1 MSSGIQLIG
10 APFDGFGRVGHQARA
25 AEALRD
31 AGLEGAFG
39 EREVGRT
46 DFALPS
52 PDPGRAAGSGL
63 MNEAA
68 LLALV
73 EALREHVGAALA
85 AGRFPIVYGG
95 ECSVLLGAVTGLRD
109 HHGRA
114 GLVFVDGHEDTTPLD
129 VSPDGE
135 AANMEVGLLL
145 GITGQLAPAPLRRH
159 LPALEPAALAML
171 GPRDH
176 ALRRTLNLASLADR
190 GVLLRGYEAIAADPA
205 RIAREAVEHVRHS
218 SPAWWLHTDLDVL
231 AQDIF
236 TAGRVPDDEEEPGGL
251 DWSQLTELTLA
262 ALACGGCAGWSI
274 AIYDPEQDPTAR
286 RRNASSST
294 WPMSRTRSPIGPE
307 RAAPYC
313 ATSLYRS
320 QNLA

>member
-1 MSSGIQLIG
+1 MIQLIG
-10 APFDGFGRVGHQARA
+10 APFDGFGRVGHQASA
-25 AEALRD
+25 ADALRD

-46 DFALPS
+46 EFTLPS
-52 PDPGRAAGSGL
+52 ADPVRSAGSGL

-73 EALREHVGAALA
+73 EALCEHVGAALA
-85 AGRFPIVYGG
+85 AGRFPVVYGG
-95 ECSVLLGAVTGLRD
+95 ECSVLLGAVSALRD
-109 HHGRA
+109 HQGRA

-145 GITGQLAPAPLRRH
+145 GITGKLGPAPLRRR

-176 ALRRTLNLASLADR
+176 ALRQTLNLASLADR
-190 GVLLRGYEAIAADPA
+190 GVSFRGWESIAADPVQV
-205 RIAREAVEHVRHS
+205 AREAVEHVRRTA
-218 SPAWWLHTDLDVL
+218 PAWWLHTDLDVL

-236 TAGRVPDDEEEPGGL
+236 TAGRVPGDEDEPGGL
-251 DWSQLTELTLA
+251 DWSQLTELTA
-262 ALACGGCAGWSI
+262 SALGCGGCAGWSI
-274 AIYDPEQDPTAR
+274 AIYDPEQDPGGTEAR
-286 RRNASSST
+286 RIVQYVADVVG
-294 WPMSRTRSPIGPE
+294 SPGTFP
-307 RAAPYC
+307 R
-313 ATSLYRS
+313 
-320 QNLA
+320 

>member
-1 MSSGIQLIG
+1 
-10 APFDGFGRVGHQARA
+10 
-25 AEALRD
+25 
-31 AGLEGAFG
+31 
-39 EREVGRT
+39 
-46 DFALPS
+46 
-52 PDPGRAAGSGL
+52 
-63 MNEAA
+63 MNESA

-73 EALREHVGAALA
+73 DALREHVGAALA

-95 ECSVLLGAVTGLRD
+95 ECSVLLGAVNGLRD

-145 GITGQLAPAPLRRH
+145 GITGQLAPAPLHRH

-176 ALRRTLNLASLADR
+176 ALRRTLNIASLADR
-190 GVLLRGYEAIAADPA
+190 GVLLRGYEAVAADPT
-205 RIAREAVEHVRHS
+205 RIAREAVERVRHS
-218 SPAWWLHTDLDVL
+218 APAWWLHTDLDVL

-251 DWSQLTELTLA
+251 DWTQLTELTA
-262 ALACGGCAGWSI
+262 AAFACGGCAGWSI
-274 AIYDPEQDPTAR
+274 AIYDPEQDPDGTEAR
-286 RRNASSST
+286 RIVQYVADVAGSLPN
-294 WPMSRTRSPIGPE
+294 RS
-307 RAAPYC
+307 
-313 ATSLYRS
+313 
-320 QNLA
+320 

>member
-1 MSSGIQLIG
+1 LTSGIQLIG

-31 AGLEGAFG
+31 AGLGGAFG
-39 EREVGRT
+39 EREVGLT
-46 DFALPS
+46 EFALPS
-52 PDPGRAAGSGL
+52 ADPGRAAGSGL

-73 EALREHVGAALA
+73 DALREHVGAALA

-95 ECSVLLGAVTGLRD
+95 ECSVLLGAVSALRG
-109 HHGRA
+109 HHGQA

-176 ALRRTLNLASLADR
+176 ELRRTLNLASLADR
-190 GVLLRGYEAIAADPA
+190 GVFFRGYEAIAAEPA
-205 RIAREAVEHVRHS
+205 QVAREAVEHVLQAA
-218 SPAWWLHTDLDVL
+218 PAWWLHTDLDVL

-236 TAGRVPDDEEEPGGL
+236 TAGRVPDDEDEPGGL
-251 DWSQLTELTLA
+251 DWQQLTELTLA

-274 AIYDPEQDPTAR
+274 AIYDPEQDPDGTEAR
-286 RRNASSST
+286 RIVQYVTDVAGSVGTFS
-294 WPMSRTRSPIGPE
+294 G
-307 RAAPYC
+307 
-313 ATSLYRS
+313 
-320 QNLA
+320 

>member
-1 MSSGIQLIG
+1 LIQLIG

-39 EREVGRT
+39 DREVGRS
-46 DFALPS
+46 DFALPTA
-52 PDPGRAAGSGL
+52 DPGRAAGSGL

-73 EALREHVGAALA
+73 GALREHVGAALA

-95 ECSVLLGAVTGLRD
+95 ECSVLLGAVNGLRD
-109 HHGRA
+109 HYGRA

-135 AANMEVGLLL
+135 AANMELGLLL

-159 LPALEPAALAML
+159 LAALEQAALAML

-176 ALRRTLNLASLADR
+176 ALRRTLNIASLADR
-190 GVLLRGYEAIAADPA
+190 GVWLRGYEAIAGDPA
-205 RIAREAVEHVRHS
+205 QVAREAVEHVCDAA
-218 SPAWWLHTDLDVL
+218 PAWWLHTDLDVV

-251 DWSQLTELTLA
+251 DWAQLTELTA
-262 ALACGGCAGWSI
+262 TAFASGGCAGWSI
-274 AIYDPEQDPTAR
+274 AIYDPEQDPDGTEAKR
-286 RRNASSST
+286 IVQYVTDVAD
-294 WPMSRTRSPIGPE
+294 
-307 RAAPYC
+307 
-313 ATSLYRS
+313 SLPDRP
-320 QNLA
+320 

>member
-1 MSSGIQLIG
+1 MIQLIG
-10 APFDGFGRVGHQARA
+10 VPFDGFGRVGHQARA

-52 PDPGRAAGSGL
+52 PDPARAAGSRL

-73 EALREHVGAALA
+73 DALREHVGAALVA
-85 AGRFPIVYGG
+85 DRFPIVYGG

-145 GITGQLAPAPLRRH
+145 GITGQLAPAPLRRL
-159 LPALEPAALAML
+159 LPALEPAALAVL

-176 ALRRTLNLASLADR
+176 GLRRTLNLASLADR

-274 AIYDPEQDPTAR
+274 AIYDPEQDPDGTEAKR
-286 RRNASSST
+286 IVQYVADV
-294 WPMSRTRSPIGPE
+294 
-307 RAAPYC
+307 AD
-313 ATSLYRS
+313 SLRDRP
-320 QNLA
+320 

>member
-1 MSSGIQLIG
+1 LIELIG
-10 APFDGFGRVGHQARA
+10 AAFDGFGRVGHQARA

-46 DFALPS
+46 DFTLPDA
-52 PDPGRAAGSGL
+52 DPARAAGSGL

-73 EALREHVGAALA
+73 EALCERVGAALA
-85 AGRFPIVYGG
+85 AGRFPLVYGA
-95 ECSVLLGAVTGLRD
+95 ECSVLLGAISALRD

-114 GLVFVDGHEDTTPLD
+114 GLVFVDGHEDPTPLD

-145 GITGQLAPAPLRRH
+145 GITGKLAPASLRRR

-176 ALRRTLNLASLADR
+176 ALRHTLNLASLADR
-190 GVLLRGYEAIAADPA
+190 GVSFRGWESIAADPVQHA
-205 RIAREAVEHVRHS
+205 RRAVDHVRRTA
-218 SPAWWLHTDLDVL
+218 PAWWLHTDLDVL

-236 TAGRVPDDEEEPGGL
+236 TAGRVPDDDDQPGGL
-251 DWSQLTELTLA
+251 EWSQLTELTAA

-274 AIYDPEQDPTAR
+274 AIYDPEQDPDGTEAR
-286 RRNASSST
+286 RIVQYVTDVAG
-294 WPMSRTRSPIGPE
+294 SPGTFPG
-307 RAAPYC
+307 
-313 ATSLYRS
+313 
-320 QNLA
+320 

>member
-1 MSSGIQLIG
+1 LIQLIG
-10 APFDGFGRVGHQARA
+10 APFDGFGRVGHQASA
-25 AEALRD
+25 ADALRD

-46 DFALPS
+46 EFTLPS
-52 PDPGRAAGSGL
+52 ADPVRSAGSGL

-73 EALREHVGAALA
+73 EALCEHVGAALA
-85 AGRFPIVYGG
+85 AGRFPVVYGG
-95 ECSVLLGAVTGLRD
+95 ECSVLLGAVSALRD
-109 HHGRA
+109 HQGRA

-145 GITGQLAPAPLRRH
+145 GITGKLGPAPLRRR

-176 ALRRTLNLASLADR
+176 ALRQTLNLASLADR
-190 GVLLRGYEAIAADPA
+190 GVSFRGWESIAADPVQV
-205 RIAREAVEHVRHS
+205 AREAVEHVRRTA
-218 SPAWWLHTDLDVL
+218 PAWWLHTDLDVL

-236 TAGRVPDDEEEPGGL
+236 TAGRVPGDEDEPGGL
-251 DWSQLTELTLA
+251 DWSQLTELTA
-262 ALACGGCAGWSI
+262 SALGCGGCAGGSI
-274 AIYDPEQDPTAR
+274 AIYDPEQDPGGTEAR
-286 RRNASSST
+286 RIVQYVADVVG
-294 WPMSRTRSPIGPE
+294 SPGTFP
-307 RAAPYC
+307 R
-313 ATSLYRS
+313 
-320 QNLA
+320 

>member
-1 MSSGIQLIG
+1 MIQLIG

-25 AEALRD
+25 PEALRD

-39 EREVGRT
+39 ERELGRT
-46 DFALPS
+46 DFALP
-52 PDPGRAAGSGL
+52 PADPGRAAGSGL

-68 LLALV
+68 LLALA

-95 ECSVLLGAVTGLRD
+95 ECSVLLGAVSGLRD
-109 HHGRA
+109 HNGRA

-145 GITGQLAPAPLRRH
+145 GITGQLAPAPLRHH
-159 LPALEPAALAML
+159 LPALESAALAML

-190 GVLLRGYEAIAADPA
+190 GVFLRGYEAIAADPA
-205 RIAREAVEHVRHS
+205 QVAREAVEHVRTTA
-218 SPAWWLHTDLDVL
+218 PAWWLHTDLDVL

-236 TAGRVPDDEEEPGGL
+236 TAGRVPGRRGRARWPR
-251 DWSQLTELTLA
+251 LA
-262 ALACGGCAGWSI
+262 TAHRAH
-274 AIYDPEQDPTAR
+274 AR
-286 RRNASSST
+286 RARMRRLCRLEHCDLRPGAGSRWHGGETHRPVRGRRRRFARNLFGVT
-294 WPMSRTRSPIGPE
+294 CP
-307 RAAPYC
+307 
-313 ATSLYRS
+313 L
-320 QNLA
+320 

>member
-31 AGLEGAFG
+31 AGLEGAFA

-46 DFALPS
+46 DLALPA

-73 EALREHVGAALA
+73 DALRDHVLAALA

-95 ECSVLLGAVTGLRD
+95 ECSVLLGAVSGLRD
-109 HHGRA
+109 HNDRA
-114 GLVFVDGHEDTTPLD
+114 ALIFVDGHEDTTPLD

-159 LPALEPAALAML
+159 LPALEPEALAML
-171 GPRDH
+171 GPRDQ

-190 GVLLRGYEAIAADPA
+190 GVFFRGCEAIAADPA
-205 RIAREAVEHVRHS
+205 QVARAAVEQVRDS
-218 SPAWWLHTDLDVL
+218 APAWWLHTDLDVL
-231 AQDIF
+231 AQDVF
-236 TAGRVPDDEEEPGGL
+236 TAGRVPDDDDEPGGL
-251 DWSQLTELTLA
+251 DWQHLTELTAA

-274 AIYDPEQDPTAR
+274 AIYDPEQDPDGTEAR
-286 RRNASSST
+286 RIVQYVTDVAGSL
-294 WPMSRTRSPIGPE
+294 PD
-307 RAAPYC
+307 RA
-313 ATSLYRS
+313 
-320 QNLA
+320 

>member
-1 MSSGIQLIG
+1 LIQLIG
-10 APFDGFGRVGHQARA
+10 VPFDGFGRVGHQARA

-31 AGLEGAFG
+31 AGLEGAFA

-52 PDPGRAAGSGL
+52 ADPGRAAGSGL
-63 MNEAA
+63 MNEPA
-68 LLALV
+68 LFALV
-73 EALREHVGAALA
+73 DALREHVGAALA
-85 AGRFPIVYGG
+85 AQRFPIVYGG

-145 GITGQLAPAPLRRH
+145 GITGQIAPAPLHRH

-176 ALRRTLNLASLADR
+176 GLRRTLNIASLADR
-190 GVLLRGYEAIAADPA
+190 DVWLRGYEAVAADPTL
-205 RIAREAVEHVRHS
+205 IAREAVERVRHS
-218 SPAWWLHTDLDVL
+218 APAWWLHTDLDAL
-231 AQDIF
+231 AQDVF
-236 TAGRVPDDEEEPGGL
+236 TAGRVPDDEEQPGGL
-251 DWSQLTELTLA
+251 DWAQLTELTA
-262 ALACGGCAGWSI
+262 AAFACGGCAGWSI
-274 AIYDPEQDPTAR
+274 AIYDPEQDPDGTEAR
-286 RRNASSST
+286 RIVQYVADVAGSLPN
-294 WPMSRTRSPIGPE
+294 RS
-307 RAAPYC
+307 
-313 ATSLYRS
+313 
-320 QNLA
+320 

>member
-1 MSSGIQLIG
+1 MIQLIG
-10 APFDGFGRVGHQARA
+10 VPFDGFGRVGHQARA

-31 AGLEGAFG
+31 ARLEGAFG

-52 PDPGRAAGSGL
+52 PDPARAAGSGL
-63 MNEAA
+63 MNEVA
-68 LLALV
+68 LLAV
-73 EALREHVGAALA
+73 VDALREHVSAALA
-85 AGRFPIVYGG
+85 ADRFPIVYGG
-95 ECSVLLGAVTGLRD
+95 ECSVLLGAVTRLRD
-109 HHGRA
+109 RHGRA

-145 GITGQLAPAPLRRH
+145 GITGQLAPAHLRRH
-159 LPALEPAALAML
+159 LPALEPAALAVL

-274 AIYDPEQDPTAR
+274 AIYDPEQDPDGTEAQR
-286 RRNASSST
+286 IVQYVADV
-294 WPMSRTRSPIGPE
+294 
-307 RAAPYC
+307 AD
-313 ATSLYRS
+313 SLPDRP
-320 QNLA
+320 